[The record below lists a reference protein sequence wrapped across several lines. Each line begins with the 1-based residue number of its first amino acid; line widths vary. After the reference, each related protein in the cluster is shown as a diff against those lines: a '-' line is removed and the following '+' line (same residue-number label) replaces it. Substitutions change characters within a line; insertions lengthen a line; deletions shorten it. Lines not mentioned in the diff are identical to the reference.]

1 MQSYDLQEKK
11 EGPFYIR
18 KLKYDSKVN
27 TCVQKKA
34 RVHVGV
40 LVWIRSRGGAHSKYR
55 DATATTP
62 VAVTACAARRGA
74 PRWGRAQ
81 GDTVE
86 LNSCEKSPGVFLSEK
101 KSTAVIRLP
110 TAQQQESQVG
120 RSGEVGGRERGFG
133 PNYSHGRTGRHRGTL
148 TGSRSKLGRPYREG
162 EAKKPKP
169 IGVSLDGSALAA
181 APRARRKGKRELV
194 GNGACL
200 LTAEGESGVCAAAGA
215 RAG

>member
-27 TCVQKKA
+27 TCVQKKHA
-34 RVHVGV
+34 CT
-40 LVWIRSRGGAHSKYR
+40 LVYSCGYEAAEGH
-55 DATATTP
+55 TASIAMLQLP
-62 VAVTACAARRGA
+62 HQWQSLPARRDVGH
-74 PRWGRAQ
+74 RAGEGHK

-200 LTAEGESGVCAAAGA
+200 LTAEGEPGVCAAAGA